1 MKKEKK
7 ILISIIGT
15 GYDLYIAELKPE
27 TAASFYCL
35 FQQGKDK
42 VNHLFSDALWI
53 KQKNN
58 KENAAIKLLDFQK
71 IQYYRGADVSSNG
84 QIEFAING
92 KRIKKYKFEDLRS
105 ENRLF
110 PLFYM
115 KEENLI
121 HHSRSNKDV
130 VFGYQEK
137 GQLAKFCIYE
147 DVFNPDLL
155 QLNFIQFL
163 ANDRTIS
170 LLHELNYN
178 GIKLS
183 SINED
188 SLITGTILNL
198 M

>member
-1 MKKEKK
+1 M
-7 ILISIIGT
+7 ISIIGT
-15 GYDLYIAELKPE
+15 GYDLYIAKLNPDK
-27 TAASFYCL
+27 ASAFYFL

-53 KQKNN
+53 KQTNS
-58 KENAAIKLLDFQK
+58 KEKSTINFLEFEKME
-71 IQYYRGADVSSNG
+71 YYRGADVSSNG
-84 QIEFAING
+84 QIEFTING

-115 KEENLI
+115 NEENLI
-121 HHSRSNKDV
+121 HYSRTNKDV

-155 QLNFIQFL
+155 QLNFIQLL
-163 ANDRTIS
+163 ANDRIIS
-170 LLHELNYN
+170 LLYELSYN
-178 GIKLS
+178 GIKLC

>member
-1 MKKEKK
+1 M
-7 ILISIIGT
+7 ISIIGT

-27 TAASFYCL
+27 TAASFYSL
-35 FQQGKDK
+35 FHQGKDK

-58 KENAAIKLLDFQK
+58 KEIAAIKLLDFQK
-71 IQYYRGADVSSNG
+71 MEYYRGADVSSNG

-92 KRIKKYKFEDLRS
+92 KRVKKYKFEDLRS

-110 PLFYM
+110 PLFYI

-121 HHSRSNKDV
+121 HHSRTNKDV

-147 DVFNPDLL
+147 DAFNPDLL
-155 QLNFIQFL
+155 QLNFIQLL

-170 LLHELNYN
+170 LLHELSYN

>member
-15 GYDLYIAELKPE
+15 GYDIYIAELKPE
-27 TAASFYCL
+27 TASAFYCL

-42 VNHLFSDALWI
+42 VNHLFADALWT

-58 KENAAIKLLDFQK
+58 KENAAIKLLEFEK
-71 IQYYRGADVSSNG
+71 MNSYRGADVSANG

-92 KRIKKYKFEDLRS
+92 KRIKRYKFEDLRI

-115 KEENLI
+115 NEENLV
-121 HHSRSNKDV
+121 HHSRTNKDV

-147 DVFNPDLL
+147 DFFNPDLL
-155 QLNFIQFL
+155 QLNFIQLL

-170 LLHELNYN
+170 LLHELSYN
-178 GIKLS
+178 GIKLT